1 MSIPFPQSTTCRFV
15 KCQVTTIFDLLLII
29 DALNWEAFFI
39 FCFHHFEKLAYG
51 SKEAITSQEE
61 GKSSALIDDVSD
73 NLQERFRGVE
83 VMEILTRL

>member
-1 MSIPFPQSTTCRFV
+1 M
-15 KCQVTTIFDLLLII
+15 
-29 DALNWEAFFI
+29 

-83 VMEILTRL
+83 VMEILT

>member
-1 MSIPFPQSTTCRFV
+1 MLQIGN
-15 KCQVTTIFDLLLII
+15 I
-29 DALNWEAFFI
+29 FFI

-73 NLQERFRGVE
+73 TLQERFRGVE
-83 VMEILTRL
+83 VIEILT